1 MWVMLGKSISECPT
15 SFLPASRSWIPIPE
29 SGIQQFAFGGKRS
42 GSGCPAP
49 PYSKRFS
56 AQLLANQYS
65 IPLLLASGR
74 LLKINFDNFRNC
86 FSICSCE
93 AFSLIFS

>member
-42 GSGCPAP
+42 GSGCPASP
-49 PYSKRFS
+49 LFKAIFS
-56 AQLLANQYS
+56 ATFSQS
-65 IPLLLASGR
+65 V
-74 LLKINFDNFRNC
+74 FDSPFAGQR
-86 FSICSCE
+86 
-93 AFSLIFS
+93 AFIEN